1 MSVPRSERFSPRLPA
16 ELTSFVGR
24 RRELGEVKQLLSSTR
39 LLTLTGPGG
48 VGKTRLAL
56 RAAADLARAFKDGAA
71 VVELAALEDPALLA
85 TFVARSMG
93 LREQSARWLPAT
105 LAEYLADKQLLLV
118 LDNCEHLLHPCAV
131 LAETLLRGAAALR
144 ILITSR
150 EALNIDGETTLA
162 VPSLSLPE
170 PGHLPSL
177 ERLSQYEAVTL
188 FYERAR
194 AIDPSFRVTVGNR
207 GQVVE
212 LCQRL
217 DGIPL
222 AIELAAVRLKVLSLD
237 QVVERLDDQFRLLTH
252 GSRTALPRH
261 QTLRATIEWSWN
273 LLANEERTLWRR
285 LSVFARD
292 FDLDG
297 VAAVCSDEGLAADDI
312 LDPVS
317 SLVDKSLLSRTEV
330 AGAAR
335 YSMLETLRR
344 FAREQAEVANEI
356 EELSDRHLAWYAE
369 LASRARDA
377 LMGAGQRDWL
387 ERLEIEFANLQAALD
402 FAADHD
408 EFAPTGLMMIDWTR
422 LFWQTHGHL
431 TEGRHWVTL
440 LLERATAPTWS
451 RLVGLRNA
459 AWLALA
465 LGDADG
471 ARPALQEGLTLGER
485 LGHQQGLAD
494 ILVVSGQL
502 AHVEGDAD
510 GAIHSLRDAERIYA
524 RLGDTVRR
532 GAALQLLGAALLSKG
547 DMAAGET
554 ATEEAIRIARETSN
568 GMGLAA
574 ALLTLGAA
582 TLMQGQPARGED
594 ILKQALPHFS
604 ELGIQPGMGLVFE
617 ALATAAAK
625 QGQFDRAA
633 RLLGVVDRVWAT
645 GAPRSTAGWRT
656 MLSEVRVSLRTQL
669 GEKQFE
675 RARMAG
681 EAMKNDAA
689 VAFALEETASVAGSE
704 PTTRDRGGLSQRE
717 FEVATLVAR
726 GMSNKQIASKLL
738 LSERTIDHHV
748 AHILDKLGFNA
759 RAQVAAWA
767 TEGSGDDRR
776 EPSNVRR

>member
-1 MSVPRSERFSPRLPA
+1 MSVPRSERVSPRLPA

-85 TFVARSMG
+85 TVVARSMG

-105 LAEYLADKQLLLV
+105 LAEYLADKHLLLV

-131 LAETLLRGAAALR
+131 LAETLLRGATDLR
-144 ILITSR
+144 ILTTSR

-207 GQVVE
+207 GGVVE

-273 LLANEERTLWRR
+273 LLANAERILWRR
-285 LSVFARD
+285 LSVFAHD

-312 LDPVS
+312 LDPIS
-317 SLVDKSLLSRTEV
+317 SLVDKSLLIRTEV
-330 AGAAR
+330 AGIAR

-344 FAREQAEVANEI
+344 FAREQAEVSNEI
-356 EELSDRHLAWYAE
+356 EELSERHLAWYAE

-377 LMGAGQRDWL
+377 LMGAGQREWL

-431 TEGRHWVTL
+431 TEGRHWVNL
-440 LLERATAPTWS
+440 LLERVVA
-451 RLVGLRNA
+451 VGRTPQCRV
-459 AWLALA
+459 
-465 LGDADG
+465 
-471 ARPALQEGLTLGER
+471 ARPGPGGRRRRATG
-485 LGHQQGLAD
+485 A
-494 ILVVSGQL
+494 SGRPFPGRAARSPARPRRYPGRQWS
-502 AHVEGDAD
+502 AGPRRRRRRQR
-510 GAIHSLRDAERIYA
+510 HSFSAGRRANLCKTRRHGSAGRGSSA
-524 RLGDTVRR
+524 SRR
-532 GAALQLLGAALLSKG
+532 GAAL
-547 DMAAGET
+547 
-554 ATEEAIRIARETSN
+554 
-568 GMGLAA
+568 
-574 ALLTLGAA
+574 
-582 TLMQGQPARGED
+582 
-594 ILKQALPHFS
+594 
-604 ELGIQPGMGLVFE
+604 
-617 ALATAAAK
+617 
-625 QGQFDRAA
+625 
-633 RLLGVVDRVWAT
+633 
-645 GAPRSTAGWRT
+645 
-656 MLSEVRVSLRTQL
+656 
-669 GEKQFE
+669 
-675 RARMAG
+675 
-681 EAMKNDAA
+681 
-689 VAFALEETASVAGSE
+689 
-704 PTTRDRGGLSQRE
+704 
-717 FEVATLVAR
+717 
-726 GMSNKQIASKLL
+726 
-738 LSERTIDHHV
+738 
-748 AHILDKLGFNA
+748 
-759 RAQVAAWA
+759 
-767 TEGSGDDRR
+767 EG
-776 EPSNVRR
+776 